1 MVLLNVMKHF
11 KTIKQYVLD
20 NRRYIAAGFIALIF
34 VDILQLSIPRVV
46 KLAVDV
52 LAAGTGDEAALLRYG
67 AVIAA
72 LGLCMGLFR
81 FCWRYCFIGTSRR
94 IERELRSRLFS
105 HLVRLPLSSF
115 VTTRT
120 GDFMARMTNDL
131 ESVRMC
137 AGIGLVAM
145 IDTVFLGIASIC
157 FMLYISPLLTLV
169 CLTPMVFIIIT
180 TWRLSG
186 LLHKRF
192 SRVQAAFSLLTEKVR
207 ETIAGI
213 AVIKAYVREDS
224 SRDDFRNVST
234 QYLQKNIELIR
245 VLGLFFPGIMFLA
258 NISVAILIFV
268 GGRFAVTGTITT
280 GDFVA
285 FVSYLWILTWPMM
298 ALGWVVN
305 LYQRGAA
312 SMVRINEVLTMQPE
326 KISLGETPP
335 LPQLQ
340 GDIVIKNLT
349 FSYAYGI
356 PPALRNINMSIPR
369 GTTVGITGKTGSGK
383 STLCNLLLRL
393 YTPPPE
399 AICIDGTDI
408 CAVAL
413 SHLRASIA
421 YVPQDSFLFSESIRD
436 NIAFGKPESG
446 LEEIVRYARTAQVED
461 EILEFADTFNTVLG
475 ERGITLSGG
484 QKQRLCISR
493 ALLLKAPILILDDS
507 MSSLDV
513 ATSKKIVEALK
524 ALDTQQTRIIV
535 SNRIETIKHADNI
548 FVFADGEISE
558 TGSHE
563 ELVMHKGLYHN
574 LYLKQQLESE
584 PMQP

>member
-11 KTIKQYVLD
+11 KTIKSYVLD

-46 KLAVDV
+46 KLAVDI
-52 LAAGTGDEAALLRYG
+52 LAAGTGDEAALLRYA

-94 IERELRSRLFS
+94 IERELRRRLFS

-115 VTTRT
+115 ITTRT

-169 CLTPMVFIIIT
+169 CLAPMVFIIIT
-180 TWRLSG
+180 TWRLSS

-213 AVIKAYVREDS
+213 AVIKAYVRENS

-234 QYLQKNIELIR
+234 QYLKRNIELIR

-312 SMVRINEVLTMQPE
+312 SMVRINEVLNMQPE

-335 LPQLQ
+335 RPRLK
-340 GDIVIKNLT
+340 GDILIKNLT
-349 FSYAYGI
+349 FSYAYGS

-393 YTPPPE
+393 YPPPPQ

-408 CAVAL
+408 RTVAL
-413 SHLRASIA
+413 SHLRTSIA

-446 LEEIVRYARTAQVED
+446 LEEIGQYARTAQVAD
-461 EILEFADTFNTVLG
+461 EILEFSDTFNTVLG

-524 ALDTQQTRIIV
+524 AVDTQQTRIIV

-584 PMQP
+584 PM